1 MANMYSDIDYAA
13 HDSDNNIYTSDG
25 GGDNLYESFV
35 DVFGGSDLE
44 LSSNDTCFNMYST
57 LLNDTAASQYVW
69 TDFLNC
75 KSCESEE
82 NKWYEEINDTKFC
95 PPKWDR

>member
-1 MANMYSDIDYAA
+1 MSNMYSDLDYEA
-13 HDSDNNIYTSDG
+13 HVSDNSIYASDG
-25 GGDNLYESFV
+25 GGDNSYDSY
-35 DVFGGSDLE
+35 DLE
-44 LSSNDTCFNMYST
+44 LSSNDTCFNMYSV
-57 LLNDTAASQYVW
+57 LLNDSSANQYVW